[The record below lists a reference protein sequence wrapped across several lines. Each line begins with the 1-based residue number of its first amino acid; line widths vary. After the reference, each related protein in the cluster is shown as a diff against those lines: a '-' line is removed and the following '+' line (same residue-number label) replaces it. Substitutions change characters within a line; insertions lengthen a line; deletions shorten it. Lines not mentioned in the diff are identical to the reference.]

1 MRDNVCFSFFI
12 DYFVFYRLLI
22 RPPLIFLLRQIRSLN
37 QHKPMITSK
46 AIIITKTTITIT
58 TTTITVKARTM
69 TTTTKI
75 KRTIIALMKK
85 QFTAKN
91 YKYNWRKFERKNIQ
105 FS

>member
-1 MRDNVCFSFFI
+1 
-12 DYFVFYRLLI
+12 
-22 RPPLIFLLRQIRSLN
+22 
-37 QHKPMITSK
+37 MITSI
-46 AIIITKTTITIT
+46 AIITKT

-85 QFTAKN
+85 QFTAKS

>member
-1 MRDNVCFSFFI
+1 M
-12 DYFVFYRLLI
+12 
-22 RPPLIFLLRQIRSLN
+22 LLRLRGTSQP
-37 QHKPMITSK
+37 KPMITSI
-46 AIIITKTTITIT
+46 AIIIAKTTITIT
-58 TTTITVKARTM
+58 TTVTVKARTM

-85 QFTAKN
+85 QFTAKS